1 MATIE
6 KLFHSIMCGTQDK
19 NIKFKDLQKLLDI
32 LGFECR
38 IKGDHFIYY
47 HEETPENLNIQP
59 VGNMAKPYQVKQ
71 VRNYLLKYHL
81 GP

>member
-6 KLFHSIMCGTQDK
+6 KLYLSILSGMQDK
-19 NIKFKDLQKLLDI
+19 NIKFRDLQKLLDI

-47 HEETPENLNIQP
+47 YGNLPENINIQP
-59 VGNMAKPYQVKQ
+59 SGNMAKPYQVKQ
-71 VRNYLLKYHL
+71 VRTFLQKYQLKL
-81 GP
+81 

>member
-6 KLFHSIMCGTQDK
+6 KLFLSVMCGTQDK

-38 IKGDHFIYY
+38 IRGDHFIYY
-47 HEETPENLNIQP
+47 YNGLPENLNIQP
-59 VGNMAKPYQVKQ
+59 VKNMAKPYQIKQ
-71 VRNYLLKYHL
+71 IRNYLLKYHL
-81 GP
+81 GL